1 MILHERAKYFLF
13 VPKRG
18 KFATFARQI
27 SPLGDQC
34 YVSLFLSVDY
44 KNNTAPW
51 LTASHLPVVTQTCH
65 IAAAGTPRTFHFALR
80 SFSTAIYNSY
90 VPGGY
95 GSS

>member
-80 SFSTAIYNSY
+80 SFSTAICNSY